1 MVGLA
6 RQNEEVLAAGG
17 CGCGIEL
24 VLASLPSVVALPPP
38 INSFCR
44 AFAATFARFLSL
56 SRSFFSFFLNF
67 LSSSS
72 LSTSLYGPTPFNKLV
87 KASLGGRISK
97 VPAITAVAERR
108 IRFAGCIARV
118 CGVKRMAMEGED
130 NKKGFIWERVV
141 EQSRGLEGL
150 VGLLRHNSY
159 QGTFRGFPNRSIHV
173 STIYLRSAPFSFI
186 LAFSFAPSP
195 QIPLKKLGNK
205 PAICSHLESLTL
217 RNFKRL
223 SAPCEVSA

>member
-150 VGLLRHNSY
+150 EIGRA
-159 QGTFRGFPNRSIHV
+159 HV
-173 STIYLRSAPFSFI
+173 
-186 LAFSFAPSP
+186 
-195 QIPLKKLGNK
+195 
-205 PAICSHLESLTL
+205 
-217 RNFKRL
+217 
-223 SAPCEVSA
+223 